1 MALTFIDAQDLREKL
16 TVTVFIKTNLDQ
28 SKAEA
33 FDELICI
40 ALNLDD
46 DAGFP
51 PFLHEAKAQLG

>member
-1 MALTFIDAQDLREKL
+1 MALTFTSAQDLREKL
-16 TVTVFIKTNLDQ
+16 TVTVYVKTGLDQ
-28 SKAEA
+28 AKAEM